1 MSGHPWRLDKSS
13 PVDDSGFSSPAATLT
28 PFPPNPCRHRENV
41 TVPVSQRCCTRLM
54 KVSFQFKLFISLVA
68 FFSVLFALLGVYYYI
83 DASHQ
88 LYQEMS
94 TRAKIQAEEIA
105 LMPDLR
111 QQVMQKDPQPLKSF
125 MQKIAAHSDASFI
138 VIGDAQGVHLFHSV
152 HPEWVGTRLVG
163 GDNQAVLEGKSIT
176 TIRKGGLGV
185 SLRSKAPIFDATGR
199 VVGIV
204 SVGYLTSYLDSITL
218 TKVINIFA
226 ATVLLLIALFIFS
239 WYFTRSIKK
248 QIFSLEPREIG
259 LLVRQ
264 QKAVMESIYEGVIV
278 IDRQRRIEVINHA
291 ARSLLGLSQPA
302 RLLRGQA
309 IDSVIAPQPFFASG
323 EMLEN
328 DTHDELCRFN
338 QLTVLASRVRIM
350 LEDSLQGWVITFRDR
365 DEINSLSAQLSQVK
379 RYVDNLRI
387 MRHEQLNRMTTLSG
401 LLHMGHYDEAIR
413 YIQAQSEHAQE
424 LLDFIS
430 SRFRS
435 PTLCGLLL
443 GKAAR
448 AREKGVALSFDPACQ
463 LDRPLPSLTE
473 PELISIIGNLLDNA
487 IEATQRAELPHEPV
501 EVLIQ
506 LNARELMIEVADR
519 GIGIDPAIRDHIFE
533 RGITTKTRGD
543 HGIGLYLI
551 EHYVTQA
558 GGTIEVADNS
568 PRGAILTLFIPA
580 DGPVHPRHE
589 ANYAS

>member
-1 MSGHPWRLDKSS
+1 
-13 PVDDSGFSSPAATLT
+13 
-28 PFPPNPCRHRENV
+28 
-41 TVPVSQRCCTRLM
+41 M

-111 QQVMQKDPQPLKSF
+111 QQVIEEDPQSLTSF
-125 MQKIAAHSDASFI
+125 MQKIAARSDASFI
-138 VIGDAQGVHLFHSV
+138 VIGNAQGVHLFHSV

-176 TIRKGGLGV
+176 TIRRGGLGV
-185 SLRSKAPIFDATGR
+185 SLRSKAPIFDPSGR

-218 TKVINIFA
+218 TKVINIFIA
-226 ATVLLLIALFIFS
+226 AVLLLIALFIFS

-264 QKAVMESIYEGVIV
+264 QKAMMESIYEGVIV
-278 IDRQRRIEVINHA
+278 IDRHRRIEVINHA

-302 RLLRGQA
+302 RLLRGQS

-350 LEDSLQGWVITFRDR
+350 LEESLQGWVITFRDR

-430 SRFRS
+430 SRFSS

-463 LDRPLPSLTE
+463 LDRPLPSLIE
-473 PELISIIGNLLDNA
+473 SELISIIGNLLDNA

-568 PRGAILTLFIPA
+568 PRGAIFTLFIPA
-580 DGPVHPRHE
+580 DGPVHSRHE

>member
-1 MSGHPWRLDKSS
+1 
-13 PVDDSGFSSPAATLT
+13 
-28 PFPPNPCRHRENV
+28 
-41 TVPVSQRCCTRLM
+41 M

-68 FFSVLFALLGVYYYI
+68 FFSVLFALLGVYYYF

-94 TRAKIQAEEIA
+94 ARARIQAEEIA
-105 LMPDLR
+105 LMPNLR
-111 QQVMQKDPQPLKSF
+111 QQVTREDAQAIKPF
-125 MQKIAAHSDASFI
+125 MQNIAAHSDASFI
-138 VIGDAQGVHLFHSV
+138 VIGDKRGVHLFHSV

-163 GDNQAVLEGKSIT
+163 GDNQPVLEGQSTT
-176 TIRKGGLGV
+176 TIRKGGLGI
-185 SLRSKAPIFDATGR
+185 SLRSKAPIFNDAGR

-204 SVGYLTSYLDSITL
+204 SVGYLTSYLTSYLDSITL
-218 TKVINIFA
+218 EKVINIFVA
-226 ATVLLLIALFIFS
+226 AVLLLIALFIFS

-264 QKAVMESIYEGVIV
+264 QKAMMESIYEGVIV
-278 IDRQRRIEVINHA
+278 IDHHRRIEVINHA

-302 RLLRGQA
+302 HQLRGKS
-309 IDSVIAPQPFFASG
+309 IDSVITPQPFFASG

-350 LEDSLQGWVITFRDR
+350 LENSLQGWVITFRDR

-430 SRFRS
+430 SHFNS

-448 AREKGVALSFDPACQ
+448 AREKGVELSFDPACRI
-463 LDRPLPSLTE
+463 DRPLPSLME
-473 PELISIIGNLLDNA
+473 SELISIIGNLLDNA

-501 EVLIQ
+501 EILIQ

-519 GIGIDPAIRDHIFE
+519 GVGIRPEIREHIFE
-533 RGITTKTRGD
+533 RGVTTKTRGD

-551 EHYVTQA
+551 ERYVTQA
-558 GGTIEVADNS
+558 GGTIEVADNA
-568 PRGAILTLFIPA
+568 PRGAIFTLFIPA
-580 DGPVHPRHE
+580 DGPAHPQEEKH
-589 ANYAS
+589 YAS

>member
-1 MSGHPWRLDKSS
+1 
-13 PVDDSGFSSPAATLT
+13 
-28 PFPPNPCRHRENV
+28 
-41 TVPVSQRCCTRLM
+41 M

-68 FFSVLFALLGVYYYI
+68 FFSILFALLGVYYYF

-105 LMPDLR
+105 LMPNLR
-111 QQVMQKDPQPLKSF
+111 QQVARKDPQAINAF
-125 MQKIAAHSDASFI
+125 MQEIAAHSDASFI
-138 VIGDAQGVHLFHSV
+138 VVGDARGVHLFHSV

-163 GDNQAVLEGKSIT
+163 GDNLAVLEGETIT
-176 TIRKGGLGV
+176 TIRKGGLGI
-185 SLRSKAPIFDATGR
+185 SLRSKAPVRDDAGR

-218 TKVINIFA
+218 QKVINIFVA
-226 ATVLLLIALFIFS
+226 AVLLLVALFIFS

-264 QKAVMESIYEGVIV
+264 QKAMMESIYEGVIV
-278 IDRQRRIEVINHA
+278 IDHTRRIKVINHA
-291 ARSLLGLSQPA
+291 ARSLLGLTQPA
-302 RLLRGQA
+302 HRLRGQS
-309 IDSVIAPQPFFASG
+309 IDSVIVPQPFFASG
-323 EMLEN
+323 EMLES

-350 LEDSLQGWVITFRDR
+350 LENSLQGWVITFRDR

-430 SRFRS
+430 SRFSS

-448 AREKGVALSFDPACQ
+448 AREKGVELSFDPACHI
-463 LDRPLPSLTE
+463 DRPLPSLIE
-473 PELISIIGNLLDNA
+473 SELISIIGNLLDNA

-501 EVLIQ
+501 EVLIK
-506 LNARELMIEVADR
+506 LSARELMIEVADR
-519 GIGIDPAIRDHIFE
+519 GVGIRPEIRERIFE
-533 RGITTKTRGD
+533 RGVTTKTRGD

-568 PRGAILTLFIPA
+568 PRGAIFTLFIPA
-580 DGPVHPRHE
+580 DGPAHPPQGAH
-589 ANYAS
+589 YAS

>member
-1 MSGHPWRLDKSS
+1 
-13 PVDDSGFSSPAATLT
+13 
-28 PFPPNPCRHRENV
+28 
-41 TVPVSQRCCTRLM
+41 M

-68 FFSVLFALLGVYYYI
+68 FFSILFALLGVYYYI

-111 QQVMQKDPQPLKSF
+111 QQVLQEDPRSLTSF
-125 MQKIAAHSDASFI
+125 MQKIAARSDASFI
-138 VIGDAQGVHLFHSV
+138 VIGNAQGVHLFHSV

-185 SLRSKAPIFDATGR
+185 SLRSKAPIFDTSGR

-218 TKVINIFA
+218 TKVINIFIA
-226 ATVLLLIALFIFS
+226 AVLLLIALFIFS

-264 QKAVMESIYEGVIV
+264 QKAMMESIYEGVIV
-278 IDRQRRIEVINHA
+278 IDRHRRIEVINHA

-302 RLLRGQA
+302 RLLRGQS
-309 IDSVIAPQPFFASG
+309 IDSVIVPQPFFASG

-350 LEDSLQGWVITFRDR
+350 LEASLQGWVITFRDR

-430 SRFRS
+430 SRFSS

-463 LDRPLPSLTE
+463 LDRPLPSLIE
-473 PELISIIGNLLDNA
+473 SELISIIGNLLDNA

-519 GIGIDPAIRDHIFE
+519 GIGIDPAIRDRIFE

-568 PRGAILTLFIPA
+568 PRGAIFTLFIPA
-580 DGPVHPRHE
+580 DGPVHSRHE

>member
-1 MSGHPWRLDKSS
+1 
-13 PVDDSGFSSPAATLT
+13 
-28 PFPPNPCRHRENV
+28 
-41 TVPVSQRCCTRLM
+41 M

-111 QQVMQKDPQPLKSF
+111 RQVIQEDPQSLTSF
-125 MQKIAAHSDASFI
+125 MQKIAARSDASFI
-138 VIGDAQGVHLFHSV
+138 VIGNAQGVHLFHSV

-185 SLRSKAPIFDATGR
+185 SLRSKAPIFDTSGR

-218 TKVINIFA
+218 TKVINIFIA
-226 ATVLLLIALFIFS
+226 AVLLLIALFIFS

-264 QKAVMESIYEGVIV
+264 QKAMMESIYEGVIV
-278 IDRQRRIEVINHA
+278 IDRHRRIEVINHA

-302 RLLRGQA
+302 RLLRGQS

-350 LEDSLQGWVITFRDR
+350 LEGSLQGWVITFRDR

-430 SRFRS
+430 SRFSS

-463 LDRPLPSLTE
+463 LDRPLPSLIE
-473 PELISIIGNLLDNA
+473 SELISIIGNLLDNA

-568 PRGAILTLFIPA
+568 PRGAIFTLFIPA
-580 DGPVHPRHE
+580 DGPVHSRHE

>member
-1 MSGHPWRLDKSS
+1 
-13 PVDDSGFSSPAATLT
+13 
-28 PFPPNPCRHRENV
+28 
-41 TVPVSQRCCTRLM
+41 M

-111 QQVMQKDPQPLKSF
+111 QQVIEEDPQSLTSF
-125 MQKIAAHSDASFI
+125 MQKIAARSDASFI
-138 VIGDAQGVHLFHSV
+138 VIGNAQGVHLFHSV

-163 GDNQAVLEGKSIT
+163 GDNQAVLEGKSVT

-185 SLRSKAPIFDATGR
+185 SLRSKAPIVDATGR

-226 ATVLLLIALFIFS
+226 AAVLLLIALFIFS

-264 QKAVMESIYEGVIV
+264 QKAMMESIYEGVIV

-291 ARSLLGLSQPA
+291 ARSLLGLSKPA
-302 RLLRGQA
+302 RLLRGQS
-309 IDSVIAPQPFFASG
+309 IDSVIAPQPFFASD

-350 LEDSLQGWVITFRDR
+350 LEESLQGWVITFRDR

-430 SRFRS
+430 SRFSS

-463 LDRPLPSLTE
+463 LDRPLPALIE

-568 PRGAILTLFIPA
+568 PRGAIFTLFIPA
-580 DGPVHPRHE
+580 DGPVHSRHE

>member
-1 MSGHPWRLDKSS
+1 
-13 PVDDSGFSSPAATLT
+13 
-28 PFPPNPCRHRENV
+28 
-41 TVPVSQRCCTRLM
+41 M

-111 QQVMQKDPQPLKSF
+111 RQVIQEDPQSLTSF
-125 MQKIAAHSDASFI
+125 MQKIAARSDASFI

-185 SLRSKAPIFDATGR
+185 SLRSKAPIFDTSGR

-218 TKVINIFA
+218 TKVINIFIA
-226 ATVLLLIALFIFS
+226 AVLLLIALFIFS

-264 QKAVMESIYEGVIV
+264 QKAMMESIYEGVIV
-278 IDRQRRIEVINHA
+278 IDRHRRIEVINHA

-302 RLLRGQA
+302 RLLRGQS

-350 LEDSLQGWVITFRDR
+350 LDESLQGWVITFRDR

-430 SRFRS
+430 SRFSS

-463 LDRPLPSLTE
+463 LDRPLPSLIE
-473 PELISIIGNLLDNA
+473 SELISIIGNLLDNA

-568 PRGAILTLFIPA
+568 PRGAIFTLFIPA
-580 DGPVHPRHE
+580 DGPVHSRHE

>member
-1 MSGHPWRLDKSS
+1 
-13 PVDDSGFSSPAATLT
+13 
-28 PFPPNPCRHRENV
+28 
-41 TVPVSQRCCTRLM
+41 M

-88 LYQEMS
+88 LYHEMS

-111 QQVMQKDPQPLKSF
+111 RQVIQEDPQSLTSF
-125 MQKIAAHSDASFI
+125 MQKIAARSDASFI
-138 VIGDAQGVHLFHSV
+138 VIGNAQGVHLFHSV

-185 SLRSKAPIFDATGR
+185 SLRSKAPIFDTSGR

-218 TKVINIFA
+218 TKVINIFIA
-226 ATVLLLIALFIFS
+226 AVLLLIALFIFS

-264 QKAVMESIYEGVIV
+264 QKAMMESIYEGVIV
-278 IDRQRRIEVINHA
+278 IDRHRRIEVINHA

-302 RLLRGQA
+302 RLLRGQS

-350 LEDSLQGWVITFRDR
+350 LEESLQGWVITFRDR

-430 SRFRS
+430 SRFSS

-463 LDRPLPSLTE
+463 LDRPLPSLIE
-473 PELISIIGNLLDNA
+473 SELISIIGNLLDNA

-568 PRGAILTLFIPA
+568 PRGAIFTLFIPA
-580 DGPVHPRHE
+580 DGPVHSRHE